1 MKAYLTHLFA
11 YSLLPLM
18 VILSGPC
25 YGLDDEQIKRGR
37 LLAGKF
43 ISQKKFDR
51 ADAVLK
57 KLGEANDPPSL
68 HLRALLIL
76 QRKVN
81 GVSGEAMKL
90 LCAASGFGYS
100 KSSVA
105 LDKLGETCPS
115 LDTASL
121 DSSVPGDTS
130 ISGEGKVEV
139 FADAWLKVAPE
150 YGYWVLGNGSGVAI
164 NDKGHF
170 LTNHHVVTDCPLPAV
185 YYQGLKGLATV
196 VFANEE
202 LDVAVLKVDAPTPYF
217 ARFDN
222 KKYSLGENLYA
233 AGYPIAD
240 RVGDDLKLSRGM
252 LMSARDDE
260 RGNLPQGYLI
270 TDIPIGSGNSGGP
283 VFTDYGLL
291 RGLAVAILF
300 TSQEFKDH
308 GGRMTDDLTA
318 VVSGLEIL
326 KYLDSRQ
333 NGLYTIHTGTK
344 DELKS
349 TEIAKLAEQVT
360 VRVECIKYD
369 KR

>member
-1 MKAYLTHLFA
+1 MGTYLTRLFA
-11 YSLLPLM
+11 FALLLSL
-18 VILSGPC
+18 VFLSGPG
-25 YGLDDEQIKRGR
+25 YALDDEQIKRGR

-43 ISQKKFDR
+43 ISQEKYDR

-76 QRKVN
+76 QRKVS
-81 GVSGEAMKL
+81 GSSGEAVKL

-105 LDKLGETCPS
+105 LDKLSASCPLQEMPS
-115 LDTASL
+115 MG
-121 DSSVPGDTS
+121 DSRPGDNRTF
-130 ISGEGKVEV
+130 EEDKVEA
-139 FADAWLKVAPE
+139 FADAWLKVAPKFD
-150 YGYWVLGNGSGVAI
+150 YWVLGNGSGVAI
-164 NDKGHF
+164 NEKGYF
-170 LTNHHVVTDCPLPAV
+170 LTNHHVVTDCSIPAV

-196 VFANEE
+196 VFANEK
-202 LDVAVLKVDAPTPYF
+202 LDVAVLRVDAPTPYF
-217 ARFDN
+217 ARFDD

-260 RGNLPQGYLI
+260 RGSLPQGYLI

-308 GGRMTDDLTA
+308 GGRMTEDLTA

-333 NGLYTIHTGTK
+333 NGLYTVHTGAK

-349 TEIAKLAEQVT
+349 TQIAKLAEQVT
-360 VRVECIKYD
+360 VRVECIEYD